1 MATPASRTVPSS
13 PNPSVQDSS
22 HAKDWGSL
30 RTGEP
35 GSAFRGISRGR
46 GGRGVPYRGG
56 RGGGRPPSSPGQR
69 GAKVHLDPVDTT
81 PSPSEVPPSK
91 KEPPVSRKA
100 PVSNSS
106 KSQPNGASQKA
117 VNGPAERGARSK
129 PGSRRPS
136 RPVPAL
142 VIAPASPTP
151 EGPQIGPP
159 TPSRSTNRNRRRL
172 QQQQQQG
179 KGSTSTSK
187 PPLPQAVKV
196 QKSRSGSTPVS
207 QIAVRKDIP
216 PHLAAVHDAEIRHD
230 IDALV
235 ERVRAVAMAEN
246 RPTTP
251 GSHIDW
257 AGDEDDS
264 LPDLDDWGVTT
275 TYMDTS
281 NNGEQNLQI
290 SPILADTLKPL
301 PEPQSEVGH
310 EEEQEMESYNGY
322 SDEAHSQEARGSSPQ
337 PFSGPVKEAIVVLS
351 TVENASEQSVAEP
364 AATESSSGF
373 PQSEVKV
380 PLHHSLPPKP
390 VAAAE
395 SLHGRG
401 QSICKPSNLPRKSAL
416 VVEGAPL
423 TTKTESLSESIQ
435 ALSTE
440 GLAAMEKVSSTS
452 SSARGL
458 AASIHATKSSL
469 PESQSAPTL
478 LPSHPASA
486 TSRTHARSQTEGR
499 PGSHQPQNAPANVAS
514 HRFSRSG
521 ASSPLGQHV
530 FSHSRNH
537 STPPA
542 AGVGVR
548 PPQAARP
555 VITCEAITR
564 LARTIGGLGPAPR
577 TQPIPVTKDSTIA
590 S

>member
-13 PNPSVQDSS
+13 PNPSAQGSS
-22 HAKDWGSL
+22 RVKDWGSL

-46 GGRGVPYRGG
+46 GGRGGPPRGG

-69 GAKVHLDPVDTT
+69 GSKAHIDAADTT
-81 PSPSEVPPSK
+81 PSPLETLPSK
-91 KEPPVSRKA
+91 KETPVPRKA
-100 PVSNSS
+100 PVSNPST
-106 KSQPNGASQKA
+106 SQPNGASEKA
-117 VNGPAERGARSK
+117 VNGTADRGARSK

-136 RPVPAL
+136 RAVPAL

-151 EGPQIGPP
+151 EGPQTAPP
-159 TPSRSTNRNRRRL
+159 TPSRSANRNRRRP
-172 QQQQQQG
+172 QQQQG
-179 KGSTSTSK
+179 KGPVSTPK

-207 QIAVRKDIP
+207 QVAVRKDIP

-275 TYMDTS
+275 TYMNTS

-310 EEEQEMESYNGY
+310 EEEQEMASYNGY
-322 SDEAHSQEARGSSPQ
+322 SDEAYSQEARGPSPQ
-337 PFSGPVKEAIVVLS
+337 PFSGPVKEVIVVLS
-351 TVENASEQSVAEP
+351 TVENASEQSAAEP
-364 AATESSSGF
+364 TATESSSAF
-373 PQSEVKV
+373 PQSEVKA
-380 PLHHSLPPKP
+380 PLHHPLPPKP
-390 VAAAE
+390 VAATE
-395 SLHGRG
+395 SLRGRG
-401 QSICKPSNLPRKSAL
+401 QSICKPSNLPQKPAL
-416 VVEGAPL
+416 VAEEVPL
-423 TTKTESLSESIQ
+423 TTKAEGLSESIH
-435 ALSTE
+435 APSTE
-440 GLAAMEKVSSTS
+440 ELAAMERGTSTS
-452 SSARGL
+452 SSERGL

-469 PESQSAPTL
+469 PESQSAPSL

-499 PGSHQPQNAPANVAS
+499 PGSHQLHNAPANAAS

-521 ASSPLGQHV
+521 ASSPLGQHIY
-530 FSHSRNH
+530 SHSRNH
-537 STPPA
+537 STPPTGGA
-542 AGVGVR
+542 GVR

-555 VITCEAITR
+555 VITGEAITR

-577 TQPIPVTKDSTIA
+577 TQSIPVTKDSTIA

>member
-13 PNPSVQDSS
+13 PNPSAQGSS
-22 HAKDWGSL
+22 RVKDWGSL

-46 GGRGVPYRGG
+46 GSRGGPSRGG

-69 GAKVHLDPVDTT
+69 GAKAHIDAADTT
-81 PSPSEVPPSK
+81 PSPSETPSSK
-91 KEPPVSRKA
+91 KEAPVPRKA

-106 KSQPNGASQKA
+106 TSQPNGASEKA
-117 VNGPAERGARSK
+117 VNGAAERGARSK

-136 RPVPAL
+136 RAVPAL

-151 EGPQIGPP
+151 EGPQTAPS
-159 TPSRSTNRNRRRL
+159 TPSHSANRNRRRP
-172 QQQQQQG
+172 QQQQG
-179 KGSTSTSK
+179 KGPTSTSK
-187 PPLPQAVKV
+187 LPLPQAVKV

-207 QIAVRKDIP
+207 QVAVRKDIP

-275 TYMDTS
+275 TYMNTS

-310 EEEQEMESYNGY
+310 EEEQDMASYNGY
-322 SDEAHSQEARGSSPQ
+322 SDEAYSQEARGPSPQ

-351 TVENASEQSVAEP
+351 TVENASEQSSAEP
-364 AATESSSGF
+364 AATESSAF
-373 PQSEVKV
+373 PQSEVKA

-390 VAAAE
+390 VAATE
-395 SLHGRG
+395 SLSGRG
-401 QSICKPSNLPRKSAL
+401 QSICKPSNLPQKPVL
-416 VVEGAPL
+416 VAEEAPL
-423 TTKTESLSESIQ
+423 ATKTEGLSESIH
-435 ALSTE
+435 APSTE
-440 GLAAMEKVSSTS
+440 ELAAIEKVSSTS
-452 SSARGL
+452 SSERGL

-469 PESQSAPTL
+469 PESQSAPSL

-499 PGSHQPQNAPANVAS
+499 PGSHQPHNAPTNVAS

-530 FSHSRNH
+530 YSHSRNH
-537 STPPA
+537 STPPTGGA
-542 AGVGVR
+542 GVR

-555 VITCEAITR
+555 VITGEAITR

-577 TQPIPVTKDSTIA
+577 TQSIPVTKDSTIA